1 MAVILKAENLTR
13 RFWGLTAL
21 DAVDIELRE
30 GEILGIIGPN
40 GSGKTTFTNVVCG
53 IYLPTSGEIVFDG
66 KDITELPAH
75 TRCRL
80 GIARTF
86 QLCRPLADL
95 KMVENVM
102 TGALFGRGYG
112 MNKARSKTRE
122 ICEFVGLPQS
132 NKDVS
137 KLTAL
142 EIKKVELA
150 RALATEPKVVF
161 LDELMAGLSTDE
173 CQEIMELVRK
183 IRERG
188 INVCIIEHVMRVI
201 SELTDRVVVLDGGQ
215 KIADG
220 PYEEVS
226 SNPKVISAYLGEEA

>member
-53 IYLPTSGEIVFDG
+53 IYLPTSGKVVFDG

>member
-1 MAVILKAENLTR
+1 
-13 RFWGLTAL
+13 
-21 DAVDIELRE
+21 
-30 GEILGIIGPN
+30 
-40 GSGKTTFTNVVCG
+40 
-53 IYLPTSGEIVFDG
+53 
-66 KDITELPAH
+66 
-75 TRCRL
+75 
-80 GIARTF
+80 
-86 QLCRPLADL
+86 
-95 KMVENVM
+95 M